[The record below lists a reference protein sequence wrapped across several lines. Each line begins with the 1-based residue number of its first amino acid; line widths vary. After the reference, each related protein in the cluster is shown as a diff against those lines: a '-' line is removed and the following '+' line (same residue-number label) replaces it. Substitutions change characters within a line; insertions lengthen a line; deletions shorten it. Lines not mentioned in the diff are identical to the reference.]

1 MCLHLTGEFSTVQ
14 LRDNSGKHSPY
25 FLRTAVSFAGDSLSA
40 FSAHLFY
47 LDEMEAQLQIWP
59 MCPYVINPKHAPVNW
74 TEESAVSIQCCS
86 ISQVLLWSLRMAKIF
101 YLGPATLLLLL
112 VPAFL

>member
-74 TEESAVSIQCCS
+74 TEESAVSIQ
-86 ISQVLLWSLRMAKIF
+86 IF